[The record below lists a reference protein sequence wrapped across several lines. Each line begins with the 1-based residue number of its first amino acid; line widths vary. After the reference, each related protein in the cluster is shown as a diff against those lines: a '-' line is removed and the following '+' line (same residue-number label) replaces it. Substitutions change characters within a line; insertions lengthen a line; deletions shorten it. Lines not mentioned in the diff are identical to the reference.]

1 MCLPSECMN
10 LNHATSSKL
19 RKQLFSICTSV
30 SRYVSFHLKYIIR
43 AYLIINK
50 YFNALRKRK
59 ETVSYLYYSNQPI
72 LLWEQLQDFQGI
84 LGVEEAPLLAACIPL
99 PHLNTSWGNKGHRGN
114 SLEGTQR
121 RQHDGLV
128 QNVTDFSGIIMFE

>member
-1 MCLPSECMN
+1 M
-10 LNHATSSKL
+10 
-19 RKQLFSICTSV
+19 
-30 SRYVSFHLKYIIR
+30 
-43 AYLIINK
+43 
-50 YFNALRKRK
+50 
-59 ETVSYLYYSNQPI
+59 SYLYYSNQPI

-99 PHLNTSWGNKGHRGN
+99 PRLNMSWGHKGHMGN